1 MGKGI
6 TSTAFADFDVS
17 FQDAVRG
24 IHGPQSD
31 RDLLAFLAAYLR
43 TALAKYFLFHTSS
56 NWGVSRQE
64 VHVEEVLRL
73 PFPLP
78 DDQPD
83 PKRSREIVGEVSRI
97 VTDAARRADA
107 DLADRSGIVRSA
119 SEAIESLVEEYF
131 DVLPMEKFLIEDT
144 NTVVIPSV
152 RPTRARPLVPTIMP
166 AKPAQLEA
174 YRDRVCEMLNGWAK
188 PGRFA
193 VRGQVHSSESLGI
206 GVAVFE
212 KVDRADASA
221 PMPNANGDLLKTLD
235 RVSKVA
241 SRKHA
246 AIDLVRGL
254 MVFDRSRLYLVKPIG
269 QRYWTQTAAMND
281 ADQIAGTIL
290 MRPAQGDV

>member
-1 MGKGI
+1 MSKRC
-6 TSTAFADFDVS
+6 FACPFR
-17 FQDAVRG
+17 FLTTNPTR
-24 IHGPQSD
+24 SD
-31 RDLLAFLAAYLR
+31 L
-43 TALAKYFLFHTSS
+43 
-56 NWGVSRQE
+56 G
-64 VHVEEVLRL
+64 RL
-73 PFPLP
+73 
-78 DDQPD
+78 
-83 PKRSREIVGEVSRI
+83 SGEVSRI

-119 SEAIESLVEEYF
+119 SEAIEPLVEEYF
-131 DVLPMEKFLIEDT
+131 DVLPLEKFLIEDT

-188 PGRFA
+188 RGRFA

-212 KVDRADASA
+212 KVDRAEASA
-221 PMPNANGDLLKTLD
+221 PMPNTNGDLLKTLD
-235 RVSKVA
+235 RLSKVA

-254 MVFDRSRLYLVKPIG
+254 MVFDRTRLYLVKPIG

-281 ADQIAGTIL
+281 ADEIAGTIL
-290 MRPAQGDV
+290 MRSPQGDA